1 MNLST
6 DFMQSE
12 RPAKDR
18 VIYGDNRREHNSKMV
33 SDAIYLH
40 RPATRLGISWV
51 RDPCAK
57 TVAQRTFNAK
67 ESPGDRRLP
76 PLPQAVVCRDH
87 EPHVIRFVDGEDAPM
102 RKRALETC
110 VSQLGAVRGRKLLLR
125 CKQGELE
132 NQLGYVKAWAEKRC
146 ARFPARPVVVGIDGI
161 DQWLA
166 SPRVAACHLQAILD
180 VGTTVAC
187 AVDARYVDSR
197 LLTFQLRVLG
207 IRVKASPVFLLRP
220 RCSASHQTRRAGHS
234 CGVFPMCTPRLWLRT
249 SRSAKIPAHRRRRI
263 TRSISGR

>member
-1 MNLST
+1 
-6 DFMQSE
+6 
-12 RPAKDR
+12 
-18 VIYGDNRREHNSKMV
+18 
-33 SDAIYLH
+33 
-40 RPATRLGISWV
+40 
-51 RDPCAK
+51 
-57 TVAQRTFNAK
+57 
-67 ESPGDRRLP
+67 
-76 PLPQAVVCRDH
+76 
-87 EPHVIRFVDGEDAPM
+87 M

-207 IRVKASPVFLLRP
+207 IRVIREALVPQSFTGVSPAPEMQRFSPDAKSGTLVRRFPYVHAPTLAAHVAERKNPGAQTTPDNPLDQRALRRRGTSGGAAHSALSEHARMEYARAYRNDRAINRLLRE
-220 RCSASHQTRRAGHS
+220 RFG
-234 CGVFPMCTPRLWLRT
+234 L
-249 SRSAKIPAHRRRRI
+249 
-263 TRSISGR
+263 